1 MSDGD
6 NATPG
11 RRHRSPEDSSDNQWI
26 TRSRQPLPGA
36 APWERQDGPSP
47 DDSPLDEPTGSHADG
62 VTVADLIA
70 KVAGTG
76 FTPTRHRLE
85 PDDVDDAEADA
96 APEPEPEPEPEPA
109 YVFEA
114 EPEPEFIHEAEPEP
128 AYFEEEEPD
137 PEPVYVRPH
146 VPDPTDVIEA
156 VRIDPED
163 DEPQDFGEAEDYPE
177 HFDDSFDEPFHES
190 FEHEPLEDP
199 FAEPIDAP
207 SEDSLEHHEAETDNT
222 DTDVFPALPAVYEYE
237 TPQQRPTT
245 WRAGRVPPDEHDPD
259 ETTVMDPV
267 RPPLDRRVILAGRS
281 AAAILAVLTLVLT
294 GGAWQWQSSKNNSLN
309 KVAALD
315 LNSRDILDPNAQFG
329 DENFLIIGTDSRFG
343 ENGGM
348 GAGGTEDA
356 GGARSDTIMLVNI
369 PANRERVVAVS
380 FPRDLSITPMKCEPW
395 NAETAT
401 YGPLYDEETET
412 YGPDE
417 VYTETKLNSAFAF
430 GGPKCLVKVIQKLS
444 GLSIN
449 RFMAVDFSG
458 FSKMVDALGGVEVC
472 STTPLE
478 DYELGSVLPNA
489 GRQMIDGHT
498 ALNYVRARQ
507 VTTEYN
513 GDYGRIKRQQLFL
526 SSLLRALISRDTFFS
541 LNKLNNVVNMF
552 ISDSFV
558 DNIKTKDLVDL
569 GQSVQGVNAGR
580 ITFITVPTVGY
591 ADEYGNEVPR
601 TDDMRALFDAI
612 INDDP
617 LPGEKNPDN
626 TPVPGT
632 PESATSSVQAAAPS
646 ETPQSTAPAPAP
658 ATSDSGEMVNAVTT
672 EPQQV
677 TVQVSNSTGES
688 GLASTAATE
697 LQEHG
702 FNVNTPDDYPST
714 LPATTVFFSPGN
726 EEAAA
731 TVASSFTNP
740 TIERVTGMGDV
751 VQVVLGS
758 DFNNV
763 NPPTPSGSEVQVHV
777 LKGTGSSPT
786 HLPEDLNVTNAAD
799 TTCE

>member
-1 MSDGD
+1 M
-6 NATPG
+6 
-11 RRHRSPEDSSDNQWI
+11 
-26 TRSRQPLPGA
+26 PGA
-36 APWERQDGPSP
+36 APWERQDADLP
-47 DDSPLDEPTGSHADG
+47 DDSAPDEPTGSHADG

-76 FTPTRHRLE
+76 FTPSRHRLE
-85 PDDVDDAEADA
+85 PDEPDELEAEPEPEPQPQAHYF
-96 APEPEPEPEPEPA
+96 PEPEPEPE
-109 YVFEA
+109 V
-114 EPEPEFIHEAEPEP
+114 EPEAAPEPEP
-128 AYFEEEEPD
+128 AYAPA
-137 PEPVYVRPH
+137 YVRPP
-146 VPDPTDVIEA
+146 VPEPTDVIAA
-156 VRIDPED
+156 VRI
-163 DEPQDFGEAEDYPE
+163 EP
-177 HFDDSFDEPFHES
+177 DSDAP
-190 FEHEPLEDP
+190 EDP
-199 FAEPIDAP
+199 FDAEDFPEY
-207 SEDSLEHHEAETDNT
+207 EDPVEDPLDHHEADTDST
-222 DTDVFPALPAVYEYE
+222 DTDVLPALQVYDYDAPEERPAWRV
-237 TPQQRPTT
+237 RPT
-245 WRAGRVPPDEHDPD
+245 PPDEHDPD
-259 ETTVMDPV
+259 ETTVIEGL
-267 RPPLDRRVILAGRS
+267 RPPINRRVMLAGR
-281 AAAILAVLTLVLT
+281 AAAAMLAVLTLVLT
-294 GGAWQWQSSKNNSLN
+294 GGAWQWQSSKNDSLN

-315 LNSRDILDPNAQFG
+315 PNSRDILDPNAQFG

-348 GAGGTEDA
+348 GAGDTEDA

-380 FPRDLSITPMKCEPW
+380 FPRDLSISPMQCEPW
-395 NAETAT
+395 NPETAT
-401 YGPLYDEETET
+401 YGPLYDEETGT

-417 VYTETKLNSAFAF
+417 IYTETKLNSAFAF

-449 RFMAVDFSG
+449 RFMAVDFAG

-478 DYELGSVLPNA
+478 DYELGTVLPIA

-507 VTTEYN
+507 VTTEFN

-526 SSLLRALISRDTFFS
+526 SSLLRSLISRDTFFS

-558 DNIKTKDLVDL
+558 DNIKTRDLVDL

-580 ITFITVPTVGY
+580 ITFVTVPTVGY

-658 ATSDSGEMVNAVTT
+658 ATTDSGETVSAVTT

-740 TIERVTGMGDV
+740 TIERVSGMGDV

-758 DFNNV
+758 DFNSV
-763 NPPTPSGSEVQVHV
+763 SPPTPSGSEVQVHV
-777 LKGTGSSPT
+777 LKGTGASPT
-786 HLPEDLNVTNAAD
+786 HLPEDLTVTNAAD

>member
-1 MSDGD
+1 MSDGS

-11 RRHRSPEDSSDNQWI
+11 RRHRSADDSSDNQWI
-26 TRSRQPLPGA
+26 TRSREPLPGA
-36 APWERQDGPSP
+36 APWERQDALLP
-47 DDSPLDEPTGSHADG
+47 DDSPLDEPTGSHAGG

-76 FTPTRHRLE
+76 FTPNRHRLA
-85 PDDVDDAEADA
+85 PDD
-96 APEPEPEPEPEPA
+96 PEPEPEPEPA
-109 YVFEA
+109 HA
-114 EPEPEFIHEAEPEP
+114 WDPEPEPQPEPLPEPEP
-128 AYFEEEEPD
+128 VPAYAPA
-137 PEPVYVRPH
+137 YVRPP

-156 VRIDPED
+156 VRIAPEI
-163 DEPQDFGEAEDYPE
+163 DEPQDALEVEEFP
-177 HFDDSFDEPFHES
+177 ES
-190 FEHEPLEDP
+190 FEEP
-199 FAEPIDAP
+199 FADSPDHRDIDA
-207 SEDSLEHHEAETDNT
+207 ANT
-222 DTDVFPALPAVYEYE
+222 DVLPALPIYEYDLPKGRTSWRVRQ
-237 TPQQRPTT
+237 TPE
-245 WRAGRVPPDEHDPD
+245 DEHDSEHERADTD
-259 ETTVMDPV
+259 EIEKV
-267 RPPLDRRVILAGRS
+267 RPAINRRVMLAGR
-281 AAAILAVLTLVLT
+281 AAAAMLAVLTLVLT

-315 LNSRDILDPNAQFG
+315 LNSRDIVDPNSQFG
-329 DENFLIIGTDSRFG
+329 DENFLIVGTDSRLG

-369 PANRERVVAVS
+369 PADRRRVVAVS

-395 NAETAT
+395 NPESAT

-417 VYTETKLNSAFAF
+417 IYTETKLNSAFAF

-458 FSKMVDALGGVEVC
+458 FSKMVDAVGGIEVC

-478 DYELGSVLPNA
+478 DYELGTVLANA
-489 GRQMIDGHT
+489 GRQTIDGHT

-526 SSLLRALISRDTFFS
+526 SSLLRTLISRDTFFS

-558 DNIKTKDLVDL
+558 DNIRTKDLVDL

-580 ITFITVPTVGY
+580 ITFVTVPTVGY

-601 TDDMRALFDAI
+601 TDDMHSLFDAI

-658 ATSDSGEMVNAVTT
+658 AATDSGEMVNAITT

-677 TVQVSNSTGES
+677 TVQVSNSTGQS

-740 TIERVTGMGDV
+740 TIERVTGMGNV
-751 VQVVLGS
+751 IQVVLGS
-758 DFNNV
+758 DFYSV
-763 NPPTPSGSEVQVHV
+763 GAPTPSGSEVQVHV
-777 LKGTGSSPT
+777 LKGTGASPT
-786 HLPEDLNVTNAAD
+786 HLPEDLTVTNAAD

>member
-11 RRHRSPEDSSDNQWI
+11 RRRRAPEDSSDNQWI
-26 TRSRQPLPGA
+26 TRSREPLPGA
-36 APWERQDGPSP
+36 APWERQDAPSP

-76 FTPTRHRLE
+76 YTPSRHRLE
-85 PDDVDDAEADA
+85 PDE
-96 APEPEPEPEPEPA
+96 PEPEPDQEPAHAWDPEPEHAWDPEPEPDLEPAHAWSPEPELDQEPAHAWDPEPELEAEPEPEPA
-109 YVFEA
+109 YA
-114 EPEPEFIHEAEPEP
+114 P
-128 AYFEEEEPD
+128 A
-137 PEPVYVRPH
+137 YVRPP

-156 VRIDPED
+156 VRIDAEL
-163 DEPQDFGEAEDYPE
+163 DEPRDSPEAEEYPE
-177 HFDDSFDEPFHES
+177 PFEEHF
-190 FEHEPLEDP
+190 
-199 FAEPIDAP
+199 
-207 SEDSLEHHEAETDNT
+207 EDSPDHRETDVENT
-222 DTDVFPALPAVYEYE
+222 DVLPALAVYEYDV
-237 TPQQRPTT
+237 PKARPSWRVRPTS
-245 WRAGRVPPDEHDPD
+245 ADEHDSEDDRADTD
-259 ETTVMDPV
+259 EIERV
-267 RPPLDRRVILAGRS
+267 RPPINRRVMLAGRA

-315 LNSRDILDPNAQFG
+315 LNSRDIVDPNAQFG
-329 DENFLIIGTDSRFG
+329 DENFLIVGTDSRFG

-369 PANRERVVAVS
+369 PADRRRVVAVS

-395 NAETAT
+395 NAESAT

-449 RFMAVDFSG
+449 RFMAVDFAG
-458 FSKMVDALGGVEVC
+458 FSKMVDALGGIEVC

-478 DYELGSVLPNA
+478 DYELGTVLASA
-489 GRQMIDGHT
+489 GRQTIDGHT

-526 SSLLRALISRDTFFS
+526 SSLLRTLISRDTFFS

-558 DNIKTKDLVDL
+558 DNIRTRDLVDL

-580 ITFITVPTVGY
+580 ITFVTVPTVGY

-601 TDDMRALFDAI
+601 TDDMRSLFDAI

-632 PESATSSVQAAAPS
+632 PESATSSVQAAAPPEAS
-646 ETPQSTAPAPAP
+646 ATPSSVPAPAP
-658 ATSDSGEMVNAVTT
+658 ATDSGEMVNAITT

-677 TVQVSNSTGES
+677 TVQVSNSTGQS

-740 TIERVTGMGDV
+740 TIERVTGMGSV

-758 DFNNV
+758 DFYTV
-763 NPPTPSGSEVQVHV
+763 NAPTPSGSEVQVHV
-777 LKGTGSSPT
+777 LKGTGASPT
-786 HLPEDLNVTNAAD
+786 HLPEDLTVTNAAD